1 MEKTQNKFIE
11 TIMNNYQEKETTK
24 FDELKNL
31 DKKVKKPALVLAY
44 IFGTIGS
51 LILGMGMC
59 ATMNK
64 LPNVILNLFTTE
76 MLMIVGI
83 IVGLVGIVMTVSN
96 YYIYKRI
103 LKNRK
108 NKYSKEIISLS
119 EELLNK

>member
-1 MEKTQNKFIE
+1 MEKTQKKFIE
-11 TIMNNYQEKETTK
+11 TIMNDYQEKETTK

-31 DKKVKKPALVLAY
+31 DKKVKKPALVFAY

-59 ATMNK
+59 AAMNK

-83 IVGLVGIVMTVSN
+83 IVGLVGIVMAVSN

-103 LKNRK
+103 LKNRR

>member
-1 MEKTQNKFIE
+1 MEKTQKKFIE
-11 TIMNNYQEKETTK
+11 TIMNDYQEKETTK

-31 DKKVKKPALVLAY
+31 DKKVKKPALVFAY

-103 LKNRK
+103 LKNRR